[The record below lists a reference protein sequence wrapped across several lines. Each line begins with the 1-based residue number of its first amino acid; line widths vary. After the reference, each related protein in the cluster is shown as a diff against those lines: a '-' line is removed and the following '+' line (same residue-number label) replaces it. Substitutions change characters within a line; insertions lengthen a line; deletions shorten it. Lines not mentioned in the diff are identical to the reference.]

1 MEELVQVLEVLV
13 QVVLQQVLAEMVA
26 VAEMVRKCQLE
37 VIVAIQETLVRNLAE
52 AEEAVAEAVC
62 KITKHPLQLAAV
74 REG

>member
-1 MEELVQVLEVLV
+1 
-13 QVVLQQVLAEMVA
+13 MVA